1 LPNRRVRMEFT
12 DQDGGRYSLT
22 LDGSIS
28 KEKLL
33 RVFDMMDLIAVEDPT
48 ATSSPDDT
56 AFGRVSNLVE
66 KSFSLGS
73 FSSSDALEAYEDTY
87 NQPIKL
93 STVST
98 YLYRLAERGFLK
110 RQRNGDTWS
119 YRRARPAITP

>member
-1 LPNRRVRMEFT
+1 MEFT

-33 RVFDMMDLIAVEDPT
+33 HVFDMMDLIAADDP
-48 ATSSPDDT
+48 AAPSSPDDT
-56 AFGRVSNLVE
+56 AFGRISNLVE
-66 KSFSLGS
+66 KSFSIGS
-73 FSSSDALEAYEDTY
+73 FCSSDALEAYEDAY

-119 YRRARPAITP
+119 YRRARPGISR